1 MSDPRPLVLLADD
14 DIEIRRLVRRAI
26 SGLDVDILEAQDGE
40 EALEKVIV
48 EAPDLVILD
57 VMMPTL
63 TGWEICKYIRSK
75 PHLAETRVVMLT
87 AVGKTVNELTSPL
100 YGADAYLDKPFDLQE
115 LASVVKRLLEELAA
129 EQDDDDFDAGD
140 DLDDLD

>member
-87 AVGKTVNELTSPL
+87 AVGTTVNELTSPL